1 MHSPDVNVSRLVVV
15 RTNFNLA
22 QYNGTVRCKATPHE
36 YQIFLEVDLSD
47 QLVVGEACGA
57 RPHFG
62 LMLVPFSPRFGYFYL
77 DLAEDGL
84 ERWDR
89 ISVLSGMG
97 FRRFVGVM
105 RSIE

>member
-1 MHSPDVNVSRLVVV
+1 
-15 RTNFNLA
+15 
-22 QYNGTVRCKATPHE
+22 
-36 YQIFLEVDLSD
+36 
-47 QLVVGEACGA
+47 
-57 RPHFG
+57 
-62 LMLVPFSPRFGYFYL
+62 MLVPFSPRFGYFYL

-105 RSIE
+105 RSIECDLVAGG